1 MGDYITKVV
10 FRYILLIVMLY
21 GVYIIAHGHLS
32 PGGGFAGGMIM
43 GLGFLLY
50 LFIFGAEAKVK
61 LRRQLMNVVTIM
73 VVVGSVMEGMKFLI
87 AKEHGPVGTPGTLFS
102 VGLISIANLGI
113 GIMVAGTVIS
123 IFYLLVEGEF

>member
-61 LRRQLMNVVTIM
+61 MRRHLMNVVTIM

>member
-21 GVYIIAHGHLS
+21 GVYIIVHGHLS

-50 LFIFGAEAKVK
+50 LFIFGAEVKVK

-73 VVVGSVMEGMKFLI
+73 VVVGSAMEGMKFLI

-102 VGLISIANLGI
+102 VGIISIANLGI